1 MAAPILTRKHL
12 MPLPTSPISASD
24 NTYACVYATLRRQM
38 GNESRAGEIL
48 AGEFGALRAEIAED
62 MTRQLENVRKMEA
75 SDEIRSPSV
84 GKRGRPG

>member
-1 MAAPILTRKHL
+1 
-12 MPLPTSPISASD
+12 
-24 NTYACVYATLRRQM
+24 M

-75 SDEIRSPSV
+75 SDEIRSPSTIPALST
-84 GKRGRPG
+84 GPPLT

>member
-1 MAAPILTRKHL
+1 
-12 MPLPTSPISASD
+12 
-24 NTYACVYATLRRQM
+24 M

-62 MTRQLENVRKMEA
+62 MTRQLENVRKMQA